1 MADQTSFKERV
12 KNTLIYMAPRYKYY
26 FVNYEYLLCS
36 KAFIK
41 EPYYIVSAHGDN
53 FRHLTGVN
61 SSLRSDEF
69 YEKALDGTLTEED
82 FDFIK
87 RGQSEEQVK
96 GSVRRKINVLPDI
109 INIFSSGTKV
119 YYYFTKNRGCCYFAA
134 GKFTCTLGFSSSV
147 PAKPMSLLKGN
158 ELDSAKSQNLDLVLR
173 RPAGEPQFNEII
185 VGNNEILLKY
195 LEQIRSLLS
204 DDLLANLAPTNEE
217 KANK

>member
-1 MADQTSFKERV
+1 MADQISFKERV

-36 KAFIK
+36 KAFIN

-61 SSLRSDEF
+61 SSLSSDEF
-69 YEKALDGTLTEED
+69 YEKALDGTLTEAD
-82 FDFIK
+82 FDFVK

-119 YYYFTKNRGCCYFAA
+119 EEDFKKNRVSCSFAA

-158 ELDSAKSQNLDLVLR
+158 ELDPGKSQYLDLVLR
-173 RPAGEPQFNEII
+173 RPAGETQFDEII
-185 VGNNEILLKY
+185 VGNNEILSDY
-195 LEQIRSLLS
+195 LEQIRTLLS
-204 DDLLANLAPTNEE
+204 DGLLASLSPTSENDEQ
-217 KANK
+217 